1 MAIRPNCG
9 ALIDEAYELF
19 YNEPVSAMKY
29 IEDINK
35 TNVFVTGACTKGFQS
50 PGIRIGWVIA
60 SKENIEQMSNFCSSA
75 MGGVSHL
82 S

>member
-1 MAIRPNCG
+1 MASRPNCG

-35 TNVFVTGACTKGFQS
+35 TNVFVTGACTKGF
-50 PGIRIGWVIA
+50 
-60 SKENIEQMSNFCSSA
+60 
-75 MGGVSHL
+75 
-82 S
+82 